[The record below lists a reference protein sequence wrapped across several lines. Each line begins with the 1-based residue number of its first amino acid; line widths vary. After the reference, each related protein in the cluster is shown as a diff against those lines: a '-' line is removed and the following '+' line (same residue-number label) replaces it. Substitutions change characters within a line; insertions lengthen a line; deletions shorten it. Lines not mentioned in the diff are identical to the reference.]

1 MLFNELY
8 KALTRKR
15 VDEISE
21 EKGQLARV
29 LGLFNLVTLG
39 VGSTLGVGVY
49 VLTGYLA
56 KEVAGPAVCLSFL
69 IAASASSLAGLC
81 YAEFAARV
89 PKAGSAYVYS
99 YVTIGE
105 LVAFVTGWTLVLEY
119 LIITA
124 SVSRGLSIY
133 IDSFI
138 DDRMKNYF
146 ESTMPMKLSFLSSYP
161 DFFSFG
167 FIIIIAILQ
176 CMGVKKSSYFN
187 SVATVVNLLTIC
199 IVVIAGCLKG
209 KAKNWNIGIE
219 EIPSDVK
226 NPGVGGFM
234 PFGVSGVMAAT
245 AKCFFAFVGFDA
257 IATTGEEAKNPQKNI
272 PLAIITSL
280 AICCIAYFSVST
292 ALTMMWPYYDQ
303 NPEAPFPHVFK
314 QFEWPIVMWIVNI
327 GAIFACCTCLFGAM
341 FSLPRIL
348 YAMGRDGI
356 IFKFFS
362 KVNRRTKTPIVSTL
376 SAGFLAG
383 LLSLILNLSQLMDML
398 SVGTLVAYTMVSMC
412 VIILRYEKVHDSTL
426 PEAEINQDIYYY
438 CKQILNINKNK
449 TATQF
454 SSRTVIWGIFIFC
467 KVFYH

>member
-1 MLFNELY
+1 MLFNELF

-29 LGLFNLVTLG
+29 LGFFNLVALG
-39 VGSTLGVGVY
+39 VGSTLGVGIY

-69 IAASASSLAGLC
+69 VGALASSLAGLC

-99 YVTIGE
+99 YVTVGE

-119 LIITA
+119 LIIAA

-146 ESTMPMKLSFLSSYP
+146 KSTMPINLSFLSSYP

-167 FIIIIAILQ
+167 VIVIIAIMQ

-187 SVATVVNLLTIC
+187 SVATVVNLLSIC
-199 IVVIAGCLKG
+199 IVVIAGCVKA
-209 KAKNWNIGIE
+209 KAKNWNIAIE
-219 EIPSDVK
+219 DIPSDVK
-226 NPGVGGFM
+226 KPGVGGFM
-234 PFGVSGVMAAT
+234 PFGISGVMAAT

-272 PLAIITSL
+272 PLAIMTSL
-280 AICCIAYFSVST
+280 AICCMAYFFVSI

-314 QFEWPIVMWIVNI
+314 QLEWPIIMWIVNI

-348 YAMGRDGI
+348 YAMGKDGI

-362 KVNRRTKTPIVSTL
+362 RVNKRTKTPIVSTL
-376 SAGFLAG
+376 CAGFLAG
-383 LLSLILNLSQLMDML
+383 FLSMIFNLSQLMDML
-398 SVGTLVAYTMVSMC
+398 SVGTLLAYTMVSMC
-412 VIILRYEKVHDSTL
+412 VIILRYQKTHDSTL
-426 PEAEINQDIYYY
+426 PETEINQDIYYY
-438 CKQILNINKNK
+438 CKQIFNVNKNK

-454 SSRTVIWGIFIFC
+454 TSRTVIWGISIFC
-467 KVFYH
+467 KLLYH